1 MQRRDFIKAG
11 AFATGALMMPFS
23 AWAKEDKINL
33 AILGTGWWG
42 RDILLPNIL
51 SSGRFNIL
59 ALCDVDTDALQ
70 KTADAVVKA
79 GSPRPKLFSS
89 YQEMYEM
96 PGLQAVVISTPTHWH
111 ALQFIAACQRGLD
124 VFLEK
129 PVSYDIREGQK
140 MLEAHKKANNIVS
153 VDFPRVKFST
163 NEQVKAYIRSGAAGE
178 ILQAKANINH
188 NEGSL
193 LEKAVPQT
201 LDYEAF
207 CGPAPKVKFMTS
219 PDGETWAWRGQHAF
233 SRGILADWGI
243 HYIHNIRKVLNLDLP
258 DSITAMGGTMKNFT
272 QDNPDYLDVKF
283 DFAGK
288 PVYWSHKSW
297 GYTSD
302 RPETNIGVYYYGEK
316 ATIFAGDIGWEVYP
330 ADGSE
335 KIVHGDIRFNADPS
349 FMPKAMKAIE
359 SLFTEFA
366 TAIRSRSG
374 NSIAVSLED
383 AYKSTA
389 AVIYADIAFR
399 TESPITVNKSSMD
412 IVNNS
417 SASAMLK
424 RAYRESFRHPFS

>member
-1 MQRRDFIKAG
+1 
-11 AFATGALMMPFS
+11 MMPFS
-23 AWAKEDKINL
+23 VWSKEDKINL

-59 ALCDVDTDALQ
+59 ALCDVDATALQ

-79 GSPRPKLFSS
+79 GNPKPKLFSS
-89 YQEMYEM
+89 YLEMYEV
-96 PGLQAVVISTPTHWH
+96 PGLQAVAIVTPTHWH
-111 ALQFIAACQRGLD
+111 ALQFIAACQKGLD

-140 MLEAHKKANNIVS
+140 MLEAHQKAGNIVA
-153 VDFPRVKFST
+153 VDFPRVKFDT
-163 NEQVKAYIRSGAAGE
+163 NDQVKAYINSGAAGE

-193 LEKAVPQT
+193 VEKAIPPT

-243 HYIHNIRKVLNLDLP
+243 HYIHNIRKVLDLELP
-258 DSITAMGGTMKNFT
+258 DSITAMGGTIKNFT
-272 QDNPDYLDVKF
+272 HDNPDYLDVKF

-330 ADGSE
+330 ADGSA
-335 KIVHGDIRFNADPS
+335 KIVNGDIRFNADPS

-359 SLFTEFA
+359 SLFIEFA
-366 TAIRSRSG
+366 TAIRNRSEKG
-374 NSIAVSLED
+374 IAVTLEE

-399 TESPITVNKSSMD
+399 TQSPITVNISSMD